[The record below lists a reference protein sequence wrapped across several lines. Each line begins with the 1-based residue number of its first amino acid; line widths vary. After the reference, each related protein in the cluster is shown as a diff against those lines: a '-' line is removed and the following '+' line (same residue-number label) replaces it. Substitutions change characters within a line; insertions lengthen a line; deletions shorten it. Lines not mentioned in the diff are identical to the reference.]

1 MKRTRV
7 VNNTVMLYLMSIAK
21 LIFPLLTMP
30 YLTRIL
36 SEDGYGFVAYVR
48 SCMTYM
54 QLIVDFGFILSSVKD
69 IVNADGDKDKI
80 GVIAGNTVVSKLF
93 LCIASGSLLAVMCAY
108 IDALRINITFVVL
121 SFASVVLSSFL
132 LDFLFRGIEKMHYI
146 TWIYVVSKGVS
157 TVLTFVLV
165 RGDESILWIPIL
177 DVIATIVAVLMSLAI
192 ASRLEIR
199 IRVSGASD
207 CLALIKDSF
216 VYFLSNVATTAF
228 SALNTLLIGIYIT
241 DIGEVAHFSVCLSII
256 SAIQGLYAPISSSI
270 YPHMIKEKS
279 LSFIHKVL
287 AIFMPIVAVGCLISF
302 FASKLA
308 LYVVGGEGYV
318 EAYPILRCMIPILFF
333 SFPAQI
339 YGWPTL
345 GAIGKVRLTTATT
358 VISAAVQVAGL
369 FLLISFDRF
378 DLVSIAILRSI
389 TEAVLMGT
397 RIWATY
403 KNKDKF
409 KEQEKKK

>member
-1 MKRTRV
+1 MKRSKV

-36 SEDGYGFVAYVR
+36 SEEGYGFVAYVK

-69 IVNADGDKDKI
+69 IVNADGDKEKI
-80 GVIAGNTVVSKLF
+80 GVITGNTVLAKLL
-93 LCIASGSLLAVMCAY
+93 LCIASGALLAVMCVS
-108 IDALRINITFVVL
+108 IEALKINITFVWL
-121 SFASVVLSSFL
+121 SFVSVAISSFL
-132 LDFLFRGIEKMHYI
+132 LDFLFRGIERMHYI
-146 TWIYVVSKGVS
+146 TVIYVASKGVS
-157 TVLTFVLV
+157 TVLTFALV
-165 RGDESILWIPIL
+165 KGDADVLWIPIL
-177 DVIATIVAVLMSLAI
+177 DIISSIVAVLMSLGAV
-192 ASRLEIR
+192 SRLGIR
-199 IRVSGASD
+199 IRVSGVGDS
-207 CLALIKDSF
+207 LALIKDSF
-216 VYFLSNVATTAF
+216 LYFLSNVATTAF
-228 SALNTLLIGIYIT
+228 SAFNTVLIGIYIT
-241 DIGEVAHFSVCLSII
+241 DLASVAHFSVCLSII

-279 LSFIHKVL
+279 LSFIHRVL

-302 FASKLA
+302 FASRLA
-308 LYVVGGEGYV
+308 LYVVGGESYV
-318 EAYPILRCMIPILFF
+318 EAYPIFRCMIPILFF

-345 GAIGKVRLTTATT
+345 GAIGRVGLTTLTT
-358 VISAAVQVAGL
+358 VISASVQVIGL
-369 FLLISFDRF
+369 FALIAFDSFE
-378 DLVSIAILRSI
+378 LIAVAILRSI

-409 KEQEKKK
+409 KRREIQK